1 MTYLSHVF
9 LCGYET
15 LFLHFKMLK
24 LNEVLAS
31 YSSFSPFI
39 HSLLFNH
46 FSSGI
51 FLLFYEESLE
61 FHHNLRIIL
70 KILLFRESYI
80 PLHLFLEILINM
92 SPFHSLRLFNHII
105 YLYICLSVVCFI
117 GFIHSS
123 LAIWKSFFA
132 YIYSAKPL
140 LLRFQCCKMTTLFR
154 YKS

>member
-1 MTYLSHVF
+1 MFS

-31 YSSFSPFI
+31 YSSSSPFI

-70 KILLFRESYI
+70 KILLFRETYI
-80 PLHLFLEILINM
+80 PPHLFLEILINM

-105 YLYICLSVVCFI
+105 YLYISLQQCVLLDLFTVPLPYGNLSSPTYIQLNLCSSDFNVV
-117 GFIHSS
+117 
-123 LAIWKSFFA
+123 K
-132 YIYSAKPL
+132 
-140 LLRFQCCKMTTLFR
+140 
-154 YKS
+154 